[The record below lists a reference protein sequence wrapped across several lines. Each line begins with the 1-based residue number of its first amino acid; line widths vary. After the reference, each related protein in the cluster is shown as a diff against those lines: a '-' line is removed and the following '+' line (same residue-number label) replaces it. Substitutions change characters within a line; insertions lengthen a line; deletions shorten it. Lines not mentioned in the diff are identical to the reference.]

1 MATYLATWGGPGP
14 APFHAPVVVQPPV
27 VPTIPVTAIADTAF
41 RRKKRK
47 RKYQLEQI
55 GKPAVRVSVIA
66 VPDAAIDQTKRD
78 FRTLVELSGKSMEA
92 FRAEVDREI
101 AALMR
106 KQQEDDDEE
115 ALTMILT
122 VLED

>member
-14 APFHAPVVVQPPV
+14 APFHAPVVVRPPV
-27 VPTIPVTAIADTAF
+27 VPTVPVTAIADTAF

-92 FRAEVDREI
+92 FRAEMDREI

-106 KQQEDDDEE
+106 KQQDDDDEE
-115 ALTMILT
+115 AFALILAA
-122 VLED
+122 LEH

>member
-14 APFHAPVVVQPPV
+14 APFHAPVIVQPPV
-27 VPTIPVTAIADTAF
+27 IPTVPVTAIADTAF

-55 GKPAVRVSVIA
+55 GKPPVRVSVIA

-92 FRAEVDREI
+92 FRAEMDREI

-106 KQQEDDDEE
+106 KQQDDDDEE
-115 ALTMILT
+115 AFALILAA
-122 VLED
+122 LEH

>member
-27 VPTIPVTAIADTAF
+27 VPSVPVTAIADTAF

-92 FRAEVDREI
+92 FRAEMDREI

-106 KQQEDDDEE
+106 KQQDDDDEE
-115 ALTMILT
+115 AFALILAA
-122 VLED
+122 LEH